1 MPQAQAPRRR
11 LAPARRNVA
20 LSTLSL
26 AVLLGACGGG
36 GGGDPV
42 ASTQGFSSG
51 PISGFGSI
59 IVNGIRYEDGSA
71 SVIDDDGNRL
81 SRGSDDPLQLG
92 VVVEV
97 VGQVRDDGL
106 NGTASRFEVRSGL
119 KGPVEAKDSLTNT
132 LTVLGTPVRVTA
144 TTVYQGVG
152 GFAGLVAGSDGQVVE
167 VHGLPGADGTLVAT
181 RIELESATVSAYA
194 GEYRVR
200 GSLSGLAGTAPSQTF
215 RVGAV
220 DVRTEAATLVNGSL
234 SEGALVSIRLA
245 KTPTAGV
252 YTATRVQLKTRGFAR
267 DDRYDRAEVEGLITA
282 FTSINSF
289 EVNGYPVS
297 TSDTTVFEDGRAGIV
312 LGARVDVDGTVVN
325 GVLQARKVELDRFDD
340 GESGD
345 DRDGDDRDDAP
356 FEFKGVAGTVSGT
369 ASAGTFVVRGQS
381 IAYDSR
387 TVFRD
392 GLSAASFS
400 GVNVEVDAVSESG
413 SGSGTRFLAVRIER
427 QD

>member
-1 MPQAQAPRRR
+1 MPQASVSLRPAS
-11 LAPARRNVA
+11 ARRAFA

-36 GGGDPV
+36 GGGDPA

-71 SVIDDDGNRL
+71 SVIDDEGDSV
-81 SRGSDDPLQLG
+81 SRSSDDPLQLG

-97 VGQVRDDGL
+97 VGRVNDDGIS
-106 NGTASRFEVRSGL
+106 GTASRFEVRSGL
-119 KGPVEAKDSLTNT
+119 KGPVEAKNSLTDT

-144 TTVYQGVG
+144 TTIYQGVS

-181 RIELESATVSAYA
+181 RIELESPTVSAY
-194 GEYRVR
+194 GGDYRVR

-220 DVRTEAATLVNGSL
+220 DVRTDALTRLNGSL
-234 SEGALVSIRLA
+234 VEGALVSVRLA
-245 KTPTAGV
+245 KTPVAGV
-252 YTATRVQLKTRGFAR
+252 YTASRVQLKTRGFAR
-267 DDRYDRAEVEGLITA
+267 DDRYDRAEIEGLVTA

-289 EVNGYPVS
+289 EVNGYPVT
-297 TSDTTVFEDGRAGIV
+297 TSDTTVFEDGRSGVV

-325 GVLQARKVELDRFDD
+325 GVLQARKVELDRFDS

-356 FEFKGVAGTVSGT
+356 FEFKGVASAVSGT
-369 ASAGTFVVRGQS
+369 ASAGTFTVRGQS
-381 IAYDSR
+381 IDYDSR
-387 TVFRD
+387 TVFRA

-400 GVNVEVDAVSESG
+400 GVNVEVDAVSDSSSG
-413 SGSGTRFLAVRIER
+413 AGTRFLAVRIER
-427 QD
+427 RD